1 MDVII
6 VGGGKVGV
14 YLAGLL
20 LSGGARIK
28 IIELRREVL
37 SRLAGNREPLEVIE
51 GSGTDPE
58 VLEKAGVRRAN
69 VVAAVTGS
77 DEDNLVVA
85 SLARFEFNVGRVIAR
100 VNDPANAWM
109 FTPQMGV
116 SVALNQADILA
127 HLVMEEISVGEMM
140 TLLKLRKGEYS
151 LVEEKVHRKS
161 PAAGKAISDLGV
173 PKECVITAVIR
184 KGELLIPRG
193 DLVLLPDDEVL
204 SVIHSSRIALLAD
217 ILGQGE
223 GKKESRQT

>member
-20 LSGGARIK
+20 LRGGARVK
-28 IIELRREVL
+28 VIELRRDEL
-37 SRLAGNREPLEVIE
+37 SRLAGNREPLEVIV
-51 GSGTDPE
+51 GSGTDPA
-58 VLEKAGVRRAN
+58 VLEKAGVRRAD

-77 DEDNLVVA
+77 DEANLVVA
-85 SLARFEFNVGRVIAR
+85 GLARFEFNVGRVIAR

-116 SVALNQADILA
+116 NVALNQADILA

-151 LVEEKVHRKS
+151 LVEEKAHRKS
-161 PAAGKAISDLGV
+161 PAAGRAIAELGV

-184 KGELLIPRG
+184 KGKLLIPRG
-193 DLVLLPDDEVL
+193 NLVLLPEDEVL
-204 SVIHSSRIALLAD
+204 SVIHSSRIASLAE
-217 ILGQGE
+217 ILGPAE
-223 GKKESRQT
+223 GIKESRQT

>member
-1 MDVII
+1 MEVLI
-6 VGGGKVGV
+6 VGAGKVGV

-20 LSGGARIK
+20 LSGGARVK
-28 IIELRREVL
+28 VVDLHPGEM
-37 SRLAGNREPLEVIE
+37 SRFDGHLEKMEVIE

-58 VLEKAGVRRAN
+58 VLEAAGVRRAD

-77 DEDNLVVA
+77 DEANLVVA

-116 SVALNQADILA
+116 NVALNQADILA

-161 PAAGKAISDLGV
+161 PAAGTAISELGV
-173 PKECVITAVIR
+173 PAECVITAVIR
-184 KGELLIPRG
+184 KGTLIIPRG
-193 DLVLLPDDEVL
+193 DLVLMPEDEVL
-204 SVIHSSRIALLAD
+204 SVIHSSRIAELAE

-223 GKKESRQT
+223 GQKESR

>member
-6 VGGGKVGV
+6 IGGGKVGV

-20 LSGGARIK
+20 LGGGARVK
-28 IIELRREVL
+28 VIELNPGMVP
-37 SRLAGNREPLEVIE
+37 RLTGLLEQIEVIE

-58 VLEKAGVRRAN
+58 VLEKAGIRRAD
-69 VVAAVTGS
+69 VVAAVSGS
-77 DEDNLVVA
+77 DEANLVSA
-85 SLARFEFNVGRVIAR
+85 SLARFEFGVGRVIAR

-116 SVALNQADILA
+116 NVALNQADILA

-161 PAAGKAISDLGV
+161 PAAGTAISNLGV
-173 PKECVITAVIR
+173 PAECVITAVIR
-184 KGELLIPRG
+184 KGKLIIPRG
-193 DLVLLPDDEVL
+193 DLVLMPEDEVL
-204 SVIHSSRIALLAD
+204 SVIHSSHIAELAE
-217 ILGQGE
+217 ILGQGNGTKE
-223 GKKESRQT
+223 GDRT